1 MKLFNKRTKMENND
15 AEEQIISLFQSM
27 NFLAD
32 KLEELAKIVVIN
44 GEIQNS
50 LIGTIQ
56 QQNEILAKNQKQ
68 IEALQRQ
75 INYLSSV
82 VLSQIAKNRHVS
94 A

>member
-1 MKLFNKRTKMENND
+1 MENND
-15 AEEQIISLFQSM
+15 VEEQIISLFQSM
-27 NFLAD
+27 NFLAE

-82 VLSQIAKNRHVS
+82 VLSQNAKNRHVS

>member
-1 MKLFNKRTKMENND
+1 MKNND
-15 AEEQIISLFQSM
+15 VEEQIISLFQSM
-27 NFLAD
+27 NFLAE

>member
-1 MKLFNKRTKMENND
+1 M
-15 AEEQIISLFQSM
+15 EEQIISLFQSM
-27 NFLAD
+27 NFLAE

-82 VLSQIAKNRHVS
+82 ILPQIAKNRHVS
-94 A
+94 V

>member
-1 MKLFNKRTKMENND
+1 MKLFNKRTKMENNGV
-15 AEEQIISLFQSM
+15 EEQIISLFQSM
-27 NFLAD
+27 NFLAE

-82 VLSQIAKNRHVS
+82 ILPQIAKNRHVS

>member
-1 MKLFNKRTKMENND
+1 MENDD

-27 NFLAD
+27 NFLAE